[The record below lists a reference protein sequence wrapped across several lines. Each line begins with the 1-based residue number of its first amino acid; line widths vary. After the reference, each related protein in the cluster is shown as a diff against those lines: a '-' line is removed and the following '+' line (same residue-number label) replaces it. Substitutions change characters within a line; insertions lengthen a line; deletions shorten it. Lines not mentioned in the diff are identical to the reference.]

1 MFTPGWRDD
10 SGPVPWCTPLWCSL
24 RSRRG
29 PAAASLWKQSCD
41 GRQQSQHVSYI
52 CSLGRWI
59 GPADKQA
66 VAKSWRIFI
75 FLMFHW
81 SPCEDGKKAACKS
94 SECNVEAEKGHLHFL
109 VERIDFTVIW
119 LKYHHSSLVGKNN
132 YFHFLSLSF
141 TIYLPC
147 IIGIRFIFLSP
158 ALAANSCKWFLPA
171 SILVKSENWFSC
183 LRGWWQRFKE
193 PNLGYSQS
201 CQSSKGCLW
210 CQYLNYQWQND

>member
-1 MFTPGWRDD
+1 MFTPGWRVD
-10 SGPVPWCTPLWCSL
+10 SGLVPWCTPLWCSP
-24 RSRRG
+24 RSHRG
-29 PAAASLWKQSCD
+29 PAATSLWKQCD
-41 GRQQSQHVSYI
+41 RRQQSQHVSYI

-94 SECNVEAEKGHLHFL
+94 SECNVEAEKDHLHFL
-109 VERIDFTVIW
+109 VEKDW
-119 LKYHHSSLVGKNN
+119 LHCLIIEISSFISGWQKQL
-132 YFHFLSLSF
+132 LSLSISI
-141 TIYLPC
+141 TIYRPC
-147 IIGIRFIFLSP
+147 IIGIWFIFLSP

-210 CQYLNYQWQND
+210 CQYLYYQWQNN